1 MANFF
6 INRPIVSIV
15 LSILIVLMG
24 VVVIRGLSVEQY
36 PFLAPPNI
44 RVQGTYPGASAE
56 AVEQSVAVPIEQE
69 VNGVDRMIYMK
80 SSNTSDGRMLLDV
93 NFEVGTDQDTANV
106 LTQNRVSTASA
117 RLPAE
122 VTQQGVTVKKQSPS
136 ILMLVSLYS
145 PKDSYDANFLINY
158 CGINLRDQ
166 LLRIPGIAQVDLF
179 GGTDYGMRIW
189 FKPDMMAKLGLVPA
203 DVISA
208 IKEQN
213 IQAPAGKIGGAPT
226 PKDQEMTETL
236 SAPGRLVT
244 PEEFENVIV
253 RQTSTGAVVRIK
265 DIGHVEMGSQDYNS
279 FGRLNSKPAGAM
291 AVYLLPGAN
300 QLKAADTI
308 YETMDH
314 AKALFPPDMDYKI
327 VYDTTPAVE
336 ASIHEI
342 LKTFVEALILVVLV
356 VYIFLQNLRAT
367 FIPILTIPVSLI
379 GTFIFFPVLG
389 FSINTLSMFGLVLA
403 IGIVVDDAI
412 VVVEAVI
419 HHLEHGLGPKE
430 ATVQAMKEV
439 SAPVIGIA
447 LILSAVFVPVALLA
461 GLVGSMYKQFALT
474 IAISVLLSA
483 FNALTLTPALCALM
497 LKPPKPT
504 RGPLGV
510 FFRGFNKVFEVV
522 TNGYVSGSRMLVR
535 RGIITIALV
544 GLVILGAGFFA
555 KQLPAG
561 FIPDEDQGIMGVNV
575 QLPPGASLA
584 RTSEVLKTVEQILA
598 KTEGVESYQTI
609 GGYGVVTNTYQS
621 NYGTIFA
628 RLKPWE
634 ERHKESEKVKGIM
647 AELQKHFAAIPE
659 AVIFP
664 FNIPTLSGFG
674 AASGFNFLIQD
685 RSGTMS
691 VDQLGDQA
699 RKFITAARQRPE
711 LGNIFTSFDPN
722 YPQVK
727 VDLDRE
733 KARTL
738 GVPVNDVFQ
747 AMSAAMGGAFVND
760 FNRFGRLYRV
770 YIQAQ
775 PESRLKSEDIGH
787 IYVRSKTTNQMI
799 PLSTLVSIKDIAGTE
814 ITTRFNLL
822 RSVELTGAP
831 ARGYTSGQ
839 AIAAL
844 ESVFADQMPKE
855 MSFAYSQMSY
865 QEKIAPPPLP
875 TFILAIVVVF
885 LLLAAMYES
894 WRLPWAVLLG
904 SPLVALGALFGVWLF
919 GYDNNVY
926 VQIGL
931 VMLIGLAAKNA
942 ILIVEFAKAKH
953 EKDGLSLEDAALT
966 SARLRFRPILM
977 TAFAFILGV
986 IPLMK
991 ASGAGAGAQN
1001 VMGTGVFFGMLV
1013 ATAMGVFIIPGN
1025 YTFIESLGRKRKKVD
1040 APPPPEPVEPKV
1052 DHGAP
1057 VPVQAGGSH

>member
-1 MANFF
+1 MSNFF
-6 INRPIVSIV
+6 IRRPIVAIV
-15 LSILIVLMG
+15 ISILTLLIG
-24 VVVIRGLSVEQY
+24 VIVIRGLSIEQY

-44 RVQGTYPGASAE
+44 RVTATYPGASAE
-56 AVEQSVAVPIEQE
+56 AVEQSVATPIEQE

-106 LTQNRVSTASA
+106 LTQNRVSTAAA

-122 VTQQGVTVKKQSPS
+122 VNQQGVTVKKQSPS
-136 ILMLVSLYS
+136 ILMVISLYS
-145 PKDSYDANFLINY
+145 PKDAYDANFLINY
-158 CGINLRDQ
+158 AGINLRDQ
-166 LLRIPGIAQVDLF
+166 ILRIPGIAQVDLF
-179 GGTDYGMRIW
+179 GGTDYGMRVWI
-189 FKPDMMAKLGLVPA
+189 KPDRIAKLGLTPS

-213 IQAPAGKIGGAPT
+213 LQAPAGKIGGAPT
-226 PKDQEMTETL
+226 PADQEFTETL
-236 SAPGRLVT
+236 SAPGRLIT
-244 PEEFENVIV
+244 PEEFENVII
-253 RQTSTGAVVRIK
+253 RQTGTGAVVRIK
-265 DIGHVEMGSQDYNS
+265 DIGRAELGSQDYNS
-279 FGRLNSKPAGAM
+279 FGRLNGKPGGAM

-300 QLKAADTI
+300 QLKAAETI
-308 YETMDH
+308 YETMEH

-342 LKTFVEALILVVLV
+342 LKTFIEALILVTIV
-356 VYIFLQNLRAT
+356 VFIFLQNIRAT
-367 FIPILTIPVSLI
+367 IIPLITIPISLV
-379 GTFIFFPVLG
+379 GTFIFFPLLG

-419 HHLEHGLGPKE
+419 HHLEHGLPPRE
-430 ATVQAMKEV
+430 ATIKAMSEV

-447 LILSAVFVPVALLA
+447 LILSAVFVPVALLG

-483 FNALTLTPALCALM
+483 FNALSLTPALCVM
-497 LKPPKPT
+497 LLREPKPM
-504 RGPLGV
+504 RGPLGI
-510 FFRGFNKVFEVV
+510 FFRGFNKVFDVT
-522 TNGYVSGSRMLVR
+522 TNGYVHVSRLLVR
-535 RGIITIALV
+535 RGILTIGIV
-544 GLVILGAGFFA
+544 GVVVLGAVVFA
-555 KQLPAG
+555 RAIPAG
-561 FIPDEDQGIMGVNV
+561 FIPDEDQGILGINV

-584 RTSEVLKTVEQILA
+584 RTNEVLKQVEAILA
-598 KTEGVESYQTI
+598 KTEGIDSFQTI
-609 GGYGVVTNTYQS
+609 GGYGVVTNTYQA
-621 NYGTIFA
+621 NYGSLFA

-634 ERHKESEKVKGIM
+634 ERHGDALHVKGIM
-647 AELQKHFAAIPE
+647 AGLQKQFAAIPE
-659 AVIFP
+659 GVIFP

-685 RSGTMS
+685 RTGSMT
-691 VDQLGDQA
+691 VDELGEQA
-699 RKFITAARQRPE
+699 RAFITAGRQRPE
-711 LGNIFTSFDPN
+711 IGNLFTSFDPN

-738 GVPVNDVFQ
+738 GVPVNEVFQ
-747 AMSAAMGGAFVND
+747 TMSTAMGGAFVND

-770 YIQAQ
+770 YVQA
-775 PESRLKSEDIGH
+775 ESTDRLHASDIGK
-787 IYVRSKTTNQMI
+787 IYVRSKTTNVMV
-799 PLSTLVSIKDIAGTE
+799 PLSTLVNVNDIAGTE
-814 ITTRFNLL
+814 LTTRFNLL
-822 RSVELTGAP
+822 RSVELQGSP

-839 AIAAL
+839 ALAAL
-844 ESVFADQMPKE
+844 EEAFNQSMPKE
-855 MSFAYSQMSY
+855 MSFAYSSLSY
-865 QEKIAPPPLP
+865 QEKIAPPPAP
-875 TFILAIVVVF
+875 TFIMAIVCVF

-904 SPLVALGALFGVWLF
+904 SPLVALGALFGVWMF

-953 EKDGLSLEDAALT
+953 EKGISLEDAALT

-986 IPLMK
+986 VPLMK

-1001 VMGTGVFFGMLV
+1001 VMGVGVFFGMLV
-1013 ATAMGVFIIPGN
+1013 ATALGVFIIPGN
-1025 YTFIESLGRKRKKVD
+1025 YTFVEGLGRRKREKVV
-1040 APPPPEPVEPKV
+1040 PPV
-1052 DHGAP
+1052 AP
-1057 VPVQAGGSH
+1057 VPATAEAGGGDH

>member
-1 MANFF
+1 
-6 INRPIVSIV
+6 
-15 LSILIVLMG
+15 
-24 VVVIRGLSVEQY
+24 
-36 PFLAPPNI
+36 
-44 RVQGTYPGASAE
+44 
-56 AVEQSVAVPIEQE
+56 VATPIEQE
-69 VNGVDRMIYMK
+69 VNGVDRMIYLK

-106 LTQNRVSTASA
+106 LTQNRASTAAA

-122 VTQQGVTVKKQSPS
+122 VNQQGVTVKKQSPS
-136 ILMLVSLYS
+136 ILMVISLYS
-145 PKDSYDANFLINY
+145 PEDAYDANFLINY

-166 LLRIPGIAQVDLF
+166 ILRIPGIAQVDLF

-189 FKPDMMAKLGLVPA
+189 IKPDRLAKLGLTPS

-213 IQAPAGKIGGAPT
+213 LQAPAGKIGAAPS
-226 PKDQEMTETL
+226 PKDQEFTETL
-236 SAPGRLVT
+236 STPSRLVT

-253 RQTSTGAVVRIK
+253 RQTATGAVVRIK
-265 DIGHVEMGSQDYNS
+265 DVGRAELGSQDYNS
-279 FGRLNSKPAGAM
+279 FGRLNGKPGGAM

-300 QLKAADTI
+300 QLKAAETI
-308 YETMDH
+308 YGAMEH
-314 AKALFPPDMDYKI
+314 AKTLFPPDMDYKI

-342 LKTFVEALILVVLV
+342 LKTFVEALILVTLV
-356 VYIFLQNLRAT
+356 VFVFLQNIRAT
-367 FIPILTIPVSLI
+367 IIPLLTIPVSLI
-379 GTFIFFPVLG
+379 GTFIFFPILG

-419 HHLEHGLGPKE
+419 HHLERGMTPRE
-430 ATVQAMKEV
+430 ATFQAMKEV

-447 LILSAVFVPVALLA
+447 LILSAVFVPVALLG

-483 FNALTLTPALCALM
+483 FNALSLTPALCAM
-497 LKPPKPT
+497 LLKVPRPM
-504 RGPLGV
+504 RGPLGK
-510 FFRGFNKVFEVV
+510 FFRGFNKIFEVT
-522 TNGYVSGSRMLVR
+522 TNGYVNTARLLVR
-535 RGIITIALV
+535 KGIFTIVIV
-544 GLVILGAGFFA
+544 GGVVVGAVFFA
-555 KQLPAG
+555 RALPAG
-561 FIPDEDQGIMGVNV
+561 FIPEEDQGIFGVNV

-584 RTSEVLKTVEQILA
+584 RTSEVLTKVEAILA
-598 KTEGVESYQTI
+598 KTEGIDSFQTI
-609 GGYGVVTNTYQS
+609 GGYGLVTNTYQP
-621 NYGTIFA
+621 NYGSIFS
-628 RLKPWE
+628 RLHPWE
-634 ERHKESEKVKGIM
+634 ERKGEALHVNGIM
-647 AELQKHFAAIPE
+647 AELQRKFAAIPE

-685 RSGTMS
+685 RSGLMT
-691 VDQLGDQA
+691 VQQLGDET
-699 RKFITAARQRPE
+699 RKFIAAGRQRPE
-711 LGNIFTSFDPN
+711 LGNLFTSFDPN
-722 YPQVK
+722 YPQIK

-738 GVPVNDVFQ
+738 GVPVNEVFQ
-747 AMSAAMGGAFVND
+747 TMSSAMGGTFVND

-770 YIQAQ
+770 YVQA
-775 PESRLKSEDIGH
+775 EAANRLKAEDIGN
-787 IYVRSKTTNQMI
+787 IYVRSNTTNAMI
-799 PLSTLVSIKDIAGTE
+799 PLSTLFSIKDIAGTE
-814 ITTRFNLL
+814 LTTRFNLM
-822 RSVELTGAP
+822 RSVELQGAP

-839 AIAAL
+839 ALAAL
-844 ESVFADQMPKE
+844 EQVFAETMPKE
-855 MSFAYSQMSY
+855 MAFSYSALSY
-865 QEKIAPPPLP
+865 QEKIAPPPAP
-875 TFILAIVVVF
+875 TFIMAIVVVF
-885 LLLAAMYES
+885 LLLAALYES

-904 SPLVALGALFGVWLF
+904 SPLVALGAFFGVWMM

-953 EKDGLSLEDAALT
+953 EEGSALEDAALT

-986 IPLMK
+986 VPLMR

-1001 VMGTGVFFGMLV
+1001 VMGTGVFWGMLI
-1013 ATAMGVFIIPGN
+1013 ATALGVFIIPGN
-1025 YTFIESLGRKRKKVD
+1025 YTFIEGLGRRQKEQ
-1040 APPPPEPVEPKV
+1040 APVAPSPPVEIAEV
-1052 DHGAP
+1052 AGVTA
-1057 VPVQAGGSH
+1057 QAAGGTKS